1 MSFRCFSLT
10 ILVSMFCGI
19 ELVTAGRER
28 KEKTQLCFFPLSS
41 IKMHG
46 RLDRKYYA
54 SMLMNQLFEKPF

>member
-46 RLDRKYYA
+46 RLDKKCYA
-54 SMLMNQLFEKPF
+54 SILMN